1 MLYKNKKDTW
11 TLYLFYDGILVKKL
25 KIDKDTNIPKQV
37 YYIRVYGHKK
47 IFGKNIVSL
56 MVRPI
61 RLLKTEEEKRKTY
74 WGIKNELGVEI
85 Q

>member
-1 MLYKNKKDTW
+1 MLHKNKKDTW
-11 TLYLFYDGILVKKL
+11 TLYLFYDGILIKKL
-25 KIDKDTNIPKQV
+25 KIDKDTNIRKQV